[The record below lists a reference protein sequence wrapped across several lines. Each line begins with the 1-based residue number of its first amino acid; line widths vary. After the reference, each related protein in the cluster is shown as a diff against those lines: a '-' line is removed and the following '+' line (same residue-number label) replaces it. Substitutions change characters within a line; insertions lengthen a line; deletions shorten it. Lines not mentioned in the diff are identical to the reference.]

1 MHTGWHQP
9 TLALADGWP
18 DQIYPLEL
26 VSTGRGFGR
35 VWHRISWWKVSAGHQ
50 SQVFSSRKSDF
61 YCKREA
67 KGAWLGNDIDCPGRT
82 CFNSERSCPAVGDT
96 AGLSSRTFLRCVRVR
111 KLLRDGT
118 ENNASNTAEQQVK
131 EICSAVAK
139 LNPNKPRLRSSQ
151 AATPGLSVTTNT
163 RVNYRSSAPHSCQ
176 RTPSAVTLWPVAVD
190 IFITVCH
197 HLCCV
202 TLSLPDVCIPWRGQ
216 CWMS

>member
-1 MHTGWHQP
+1 MNNNSLIRSPNTGKIKACFQKIPGGVCCYSLHEMHTGWHQP

-50 SQVFSSRKSDF
+50 SHVFSSRKSDF
-61 YCKREA
+61 YCKRGGKRCLTWKWHWLSREDLFQLWEVVPRCGGHCGA
-67 KGAWLGNDIDCPGRT
+67 FLQNIPQMCKGEKVTQR
-82 CFNSERSCPAVGDT
+82 R
-96 AGLSSRTFLRCVRVR
+96 
-111 KLLRDGT
+111 T

-151 AATPGLSVTTNT
+151 AAIPGLSVTTNT
-163 RVNYRSSAPHSCQ
+163 RVNYCSSARHSCQ
-176 RTPSAVTLWPVAVD
+176 RTP
-190 IFITVCH
+190 
-197 HLCCV
+197 
-202 TLSLPDVCIPWRGQ
+202 
-216 CWMS
+216 

>member
-18 DQIYPLEL
+18 DQIYPLES
-26 VSTGRGFGR
+26 VSTGHGFGR
-35 VWHRISWWKVSAGHQ
+35 VWHRISWWKVSPAINHTSSQAGR
-50 SQVFSSRKSDF
+50 VTLIVNGGG
-61 YCKREA
+61 A

-151 AATPGLSVTTNT
+151 AAIPGLSVTTNT
-163 RVNYRSSAPHSCQ
+163 RVNYCSSARHSCQ
-176 RTPSAVTLWPVAVD
+176 RTP
-190 IFITVCH
+190 
-197 HLCCV
+197 
-202 TLSLPDVCIPWRGQ
+202 
-216 CWMS
+216 